1 MSTGKTEKLN
11 ESRFVKA
18 YAIVYKTY
26 LQIGADSCKEE
37 NMRTNEQVVAYNVA
51 IEVLDKIS
59 HKMLELLQDDY
70 NDELKKINFD
80 EKGRLI

>member
-1 MSTGKTEKLN
+1 MSTIKNKNLN

-26 LQIGADSCKEE
+26 IQIGEDSCKEE

>member
-26 LQIGADSCKEE
+26 LQIEADSCKEE

-70 NDELKKINFD
+70 NDEIKKINFD